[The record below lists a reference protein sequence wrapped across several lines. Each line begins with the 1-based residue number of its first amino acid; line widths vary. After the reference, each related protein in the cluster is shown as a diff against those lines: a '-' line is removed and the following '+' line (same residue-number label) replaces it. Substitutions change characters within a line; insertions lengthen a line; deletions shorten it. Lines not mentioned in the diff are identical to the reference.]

1 MKIFLIGA
9 NGQLGTDLH
18 RLFVSDGDS
27 VVPVIHRDFDVRN
40 AGAVFA
46 AITEA
51 HPDVVVS
58 TAAYHRVEECE
69 TQAALAFEVNALG
82 ARNLAQAC
90 ERVGC
95 SLVNFSTD
103 YVFDGSQHK
112 PYSEVDLPHP
122 LSVYG
127 ASKLAGEHLVAAVF
141 DRYII
146 IRTCGLYGLAGSS
159 GKGGNF
165 VETMLKKAAAG
176 SPIRVVNDQILTP
189 TFTVDLAEAVVKL
202 IRTRRFGLIHI
213 SSEGECS
220 WYDFAKTIFELEKQ
234 DVDIAPVSTD
244 QFPSLVKRPGY
255 SVLLKERLNGAGIQ
269 IPRWED
275 ALARY
280 LLARR
285 AQRTVAVAEP
295 R

>member
-1 MKIFLIGA
+1 MKVFLIGA

-18 RLFVSDGDS
+18 RIFVSEGTS
-27 VVPVIHRDFDVRN
+27 VVPVTHRDLDVRH
-40 AGAVFA
+40 AEAVFA
-46 AITEA
+46 AISEA
-51 HPDVVVS
+51 RPDVVVS

-90 ERVGC
+90 DRAGC
-95 SLVNFSTD
+95 VLVNFSTD
-103 YVFDGSQHK
+103 FVFDGRQRK
-112 PYSEVDLPHP
+112 PYSEVDVPHP

-127 ASKLAGEHLVAAVF
+127 ASKLSGEHLVAAVF
-141 DRYII
+141 DRYLV

-165 VETMLKKAAAG
+165 VETMLKKAAAKT
-176 SPIRVVNDQILTP
+176 PIRVVKDQVLTP
-189 TFTVDLAEAVVKL
+189 TFTSDLAEAVVKL
-202 IRTRRFGLIHI
+202 IRTERFGLIHI

-220 WYDFAKTIFELEKQ
+220 WYEFAKTIFELEKLE
-234 DVDIAPVSTD
+234 VDLAPVSTG
-244 QFPSLVKRPGY
+244 QFPSTVKRPSY
-255 SVLLKERLNGAGIQ
+255 SVLLKERLNATGIKTA
-269 IPRWED
+269 RWED

-280 LLARR
+280 LLARGVKH
-285 AQRTVAVAEP
+285 AATAVDP

>member
-1 MKIFLIGA
+1 MKVFLIGA
-9 NGQLGTDLH
+9 NGQLGTDL
-18 RLFVSDGDS
+18 RQVLVSEGTS
-27 VVPVIHRDFDVRN
+27 VVPVTHKDLDVRH
-40 AGAVFA
+40 AEAVFA

-51 HPDVVVS
+51 RPDVVIS

-90 ERVGC
+90 DRAGC
-95 SLVNFSTD
+95 ILVNFSTD
-103 YVFDGSQHK
+103 YVFDGKQQK
-112 PYSEVDLPHP
+112 PFSEVDLPHP

-127 ASKLAGEHLVAAVF
+127 ASKLAGEHLVSAVF
-141 DRYII
+141 DRYFV
-146 IRTCGLYGLAGSS
+146 IRTCGLYGVAGSS

-165 VETMLKKAAAG
+165 VETMLKRAAAG
-176 SPIRVVNDQILTP
+176 SPLRVVNDQVLTP
-189 TFTVDLAEAVVKL
+189 TFTVDLAHAVVKL
-202 IRTRRFGLIHI
+202 IRTGQFGLIHI

-220 WYDFAKTIFELEKQ
+220 WYDFAKAIFDLEKLEV
-234 DVDIAPVSTD
+234 DVAPVSTD
-244 QFPSLVKRPGY
+244 QFPSLVKRPAY
-255 SVLLKERLNGAGIQ
+255 SVLLKKRLNTLGIE

-285 AQRTVAVAEP
+285 AHQTTAVGEA